1 MFATQSLMGIMHDY
15 KWEYVISLPKKKL
28 TDLANSLNKQKA
40 SRISLPGQPYYRK
53 RHQSFYWLNDIQYG
67 YEWQLNINLIAC
79 TESYD
84 RVNHKT
90 GEIEKHYSEHT
101 WISSIPAK
109 IENLHELFNLG
120 MRKMWLAEDSFNTE
134 KNRGY
139 NYKHAFS
146 ISVECDAGIP
156 FINATWPCD

>member
-1 MFATQSLMGIMHDY
+1 MLNLQNRNEFYYYFLPTQ
-15 KWEYVISLPKKKL
+15 
-28 TDLANSLNKQKA
+28 T
-40 SRISLPGQPYYRK
+40 RIEP
-53 RHQSFYWLNDIQYG
+53 DIQYG

-90 GEIEKHYSEHT
+90 GEIEKHHSEHT

-146 ISVECDAGIP
+146 YQWNAMQG
-156 FINATWPCD
+156 FHLLMRLGHAINALSEFAKTLKKGSLWIPGSYATNS